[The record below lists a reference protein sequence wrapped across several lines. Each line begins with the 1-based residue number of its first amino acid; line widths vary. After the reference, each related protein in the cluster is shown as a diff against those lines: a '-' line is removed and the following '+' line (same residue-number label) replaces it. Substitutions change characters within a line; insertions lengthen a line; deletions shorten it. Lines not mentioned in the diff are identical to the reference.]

1 LKRGFNLFLT
11 RFLHANRTSASLEN
25 ATGQRVKVPLGIGAG
40 NGEADCC
47 EDCAGAAD

>member
-1 LKRGFNLFLT
+1 MIQTPSFEGRV
-11 RFLHANRTSASLEN
+11 NRTKTRN
-25 ATGQRVKVPLGIGAG
+25 QRVKLPLGIGAG